1 MKTKRERVKLIELFH
16 QRHADFS
23 GKKMILCSSYC
34 FHRENRKYQQV
45 TITHSEAN
53 SDTCQTSEVE
63 PFAKI
68 IKVFSLSFFRKC
80 CILNVWQ
87 SSEYAFQL
95 FQRKMEVL
103 RWANFSKGSFW
114 DKNKKLFI
122 NRFRLGIR
130 SVFSSNYSRQT
141 FVAIAW
147 KNCLVSP
154 KL

>member
-1 MKTKRERVKLIELFH
+1 MNCSTNDMQIFL
-16 QRHADFS
+16 
-23 GKKMILCSSYC
+23 GKKWFCALLTA

-45 TITHSEAN
+45 TMTHSEAN

-63 PFAKI
+63 RFAKI

-80 CILNVWQ
+80 SILNVWH
-87 SSEYAFQL
+87 SSEYALQL

-122 NRFRLGIR
+122 NCFRLGIR